1 MKISVIIPVY
11 NAEKYVRNAV
21 ASALLQPETGEILLV
36 EDNSP
41 DNCLQI
47 CQDLEKE
54 HEKVRLLRHQ
64 DGKNHGAG
72 ATRNLGIKNAGF
84 DYIAFLDADDF
95 YLPGRFKIAREL
107 FEKYHDLDGVYE
119 AIGMHFHN
127 VQAKEKWF
135 SRRGKDLTT
144 MTEGVNSRHLFE
156 ALLRDGKGYIHLDG
170 LVVKKSIFEHC
181 GYFFEH
187 LRLHQDTAMLF
198 QMSACGKL
206 IPGRLDT
213 PVAMRGI
220 HSENRILSDY
230 NRHQTRFLLWKTLFY
245 WAHKR
250 KLKSS
255 RLTTLFLNYT
265 YSLYCLARG
274 NKRVSIKN
282 WPQLKELI
290 LESLRHPLLFIGAVS
305 EYVYNKFAARE
316 LPSQENLS
324 DPRSRGQH
332 G

>member
-11 NAEKYVRNAV
+11 NAEKYVRKAV
-21 ASALLQPETGEILLV
+21 ESALQQAETGEILLV

-54 HEKVRLLRHQ
+54 HEKVRLLCHP

-72 ATRNLGIKNAGF
+72 ATRNLGIKNAKF
-84 DYIAFLDADDF
+84 DYITFLDADDF
-95 YLPGRFKIAREL
+95 YLPGRFKVAKEL
-107 FEKYHDLDGVYE
+107 FEKYYDVDGVYE
-119 AIGMHFHN
+119 ATGVHFHDPQ
-127 VQAKEKWF
+127 VRQRWF
-135 SRRGKDLTT
+135 SSGRDELATIRGTISSKY
-144 MTEGVNSRHLFE
+144 LFE
-156 ALLRDGKGYIHLDG
+156 ALIKGRKGYIHLDG
-170 LVVKKSIFEHC
+170 LVVKKSIFERC

-206 IPGRLDT
+206 IPGRLNA

-220 HSENRILSDY
+220 HCENRILSDY

-250 KLKSS
+250 KLKNS

-265 YSLYCLARG
+265 YSSYCLARR
-274 NKRVSIKN
+274 NKRLSIEN
-282 WPQLKELI
+282 WPQLKELT
-290 LESLRHPLLFIGAVS
+290 LESLRHPFLFIGAIS
-305 EYVYNKFAARE
+305 EFIYHKYTR
-316 LPSQENLS
+316 
-324 DPRSRGQH
+324 
-332 G
+332 

>member
-11 NAEKYVRNAV
+11 NAEKYVRHAV
-21 ASALLQPETGEILLV
+21 ESALQQPETGEILLV
-36 EDNSP
+36 EDDSP

-47 CQDLEKE
+47 CRDLEKE
-54 HEKVRLLRHQ
+54 YGKVRLLRHP

-84 DYIAFLDADDF
+84 DYIAFLDADDY
-95 YLPGRFKIAREL
+95 YLPGRFTVAKKL
-107 FEKYHDLDGVYE
+107 FEKYYDVDGVYE

-144 MTEGVNSRHLFE
+144 MTEGINSIHLFE

-170 LVVKKSIFEHC
+170 LVVKKRIFERC

-187 LRLHQDTAMLF
+187 LKLHQDTAMLF

-206 IPGRLDT
+206 IPGCLDT

-230 NRHQTRFLLWKTLFY
+230 NRYRTRFLLWKTLFY
-245 WAHKR
+245 WARKR
-250 KLKSS
+250 KLKKR
-255 RLTTLFLNYT
+255 RLITLFLNYV
-265 YSLYCLARG
+265 YSLYCIAKENRAFFPE
-274 NKRVSIKN
+274 N
-282 WPQLKELI
+282 WSQLKEL
-290 LESLRHPLLFIGAVS
+290 LFESLRHPFLFIAAMS
-305 EYVYNKFAARE
+305 EFVYKNYTR
-316 LPSQENLS
+316 
-324 DPRSRGQH
+324 
-332 G
+332 